1 MENTRMIKAIKS
13 DFASVP
19 MASLLSMIVS
29 FSALAF
35 PSAALAC
42 SCAPI
47 SAPEHVAGN
56 EIIFK
61 GTIVERQLTE
71 QKDEIL
77 GSGVVYYFKVEK
89 TWKGTSANRI
99 LVSVPT
105 TETSLCGVKLP
116 LGWTGV
122 VFAGE
127 DEGKIVTGLCA
138 MLPYHLGQLEDYDKL
153 LPGHR

>member
-1 MENTRMIKAIKS
+1 MIKMITS
-13 DFASVP
+13 GFPLVR
-19 MASLLSMIVS
+19 MTSLLSMIVS
-29 FSALAF
+29 CSALF
-35 PSAALAC
+35 LPSTALAC

-61 GTIVERQLTE
+61 GTIVVRQLTE
-71 QKDEIL
+71 PKDDIF
-77 GSGVVYYFKVEK
+77 GNGVVYYFKVEK

-99 LVSVPT
+99 SVSVPT
-105 TETSLCGVKLP
+105 TKTSLCGVKLP

-127 DEGKIVTGLCA
+127 DEGKIITGLCA
-138 MLPYHLGQLEDYDKL
+138 MLPYHLGQLENYDKL

>member
-1 MENTRMIKAIKS
+1 MKKVIKPSFQSIGMVS
-13 DFASVP
+13 L
-19 MASLLSMIVS
+19 MAMFLF
-29 FSALAF
+29 FSALFLPGAAF
-35 PSAALAC
+35 AC
-42 SCAPI
+42 SCIPI

-71 QKDEIL
+71 PSDAVF
-77 GSGVVYYFKVEK
+77 GNGVVYYFKVEK

-105 TETSLCGVKLP
+105 TESSLCGVKLP
-116 LGWTGV
+116 LGWSGV

-138 MLPYHLGQLEDYDKL
+138 MLPYHLGQLEEYDKL

>member
-1 MENTRMIKAIKS
+1 MIKLIIS
-13 DFASVP
+13 GFP
-19 MASLLSMIVS
+19 PLRMASLLSMIVS
-29 FSALAF
+29 LGAVFL
-35 PSAALAC
+35 PSTALAC

-47 SAPEHVAGN
+47 SAPEHVAEN
-56 EIIFK
+56 KIIFK
-61 GTIVERQLTE
+61 GTIVERQLTVP
-71 QKDEIL
+71 KDDIF

-99 LVSVPT
+99 SVSVPT

-122 VFAGE
+122 VFADE
-127 DEGKIVTGLCA
+127 DKGKIITGLCA

>member
-1 MENTRMIKAIKS
+1 MIKLTTSGFPSIG
-13 DFASVP
+13 
-19 MASLLSMIVS
+19 MASLIVIFQFLGTVFLSGT
-29 FSALAF
+29 AF
-35 PSAALAC
+35 AC

-71 QKDEIL
+71 PKDEIF

-99 LVSVPT
+99 SVSVPT
-105 TETSLCGVKLP
+105 TQSSLCGVKLP
-116 LGWTGV
+116 LGWSGV

-138 MLPYHLGQLEDYDKL
+138 MLPYHLGQLEEYDKL